1 MMTKRGFFLTATVGV
16 GLLLSGCSSGSASPP
31 STWAPASSTPPSASG
46 PPPSTASALE
56 TSTSPVKSDPVDAA
70 FKTKVDALCQSW
82 LADGNKHPAPFY
94 MGNPVAVTASQLPQ
108 AGVWLDSLAVN
119 HELVESMKKLGAPAK
134 GAEAWSTLSSR
145 FAAFQADQTAAIT
158 AAKASDLNG
167 WTIQAVAA
175 DKDRD
180 AILSGLITSGLPF
193 SDPCQIVFARGG
205 YHGE

>member
-31 STWAPASSTPPSASG
+31 STLAPASSTPPSASG

-94 MGNPVAVTASQLPQ
+94 MGNPLAVTASQGCRRWQ
-108 AGVWLDSLAVN
+108 AGLTPW
-119 HELVESMKKLGAPAK
+119 
-134 GAEAWSTLSSR
+134 R
-145 FAAFQADQTAAIT
+145 
-158 AAKASDLNG
+158 
-167 WTIQAVAA
+167 
-175 DKDRD
+175 
-180 AILSGLITSGLPF
+180 
-193 SDPCQIVFARGG
+193 
-205 YHGE
+205 